1 MTRFHVTAEA
11 ACGISV
17 EVDAD
22 DEADAIAIAE
32 EAMIDHIRQGCDGI
46 RALIVPERDHGSD
59 RVAGEIEW
67 FDPDDEEDE
76 DRPSDPKGH
85 PWRERQDAE

>member
-22 DEADAIAIAE
+22 DEVDAIAIAE
-32 EAMIDHIRQGCDGI
+32 EAMIDHVREGCNGI
-46 RALIVPERDHGSD
+46 RALIVPERDHGSTGVRWKD

-67 FDPDDEEDE
+67 FDPDDE
-76 DRPSDPKGH
+76 
-85 PWRERQDAE
+85 DAE